1 VTEQGHDQEIN
12 QKEREFSR
20 TNQESVTLRLGLKA
34 PALAWL
40 HLALASQIS
49 EPGQKPKV
57 GLGPAWL
64 WPKPRLLVQKRKNTV
79 KSLKKIKY
87 IQIN

>member
-1 VTEQGHDQEIN
+1 
-12 QKEREFSR
+12 
-20 TNQESVTLRLGLKA
+20 LARLGLKA

-49 EPGQKPKV
+49 KPGQKPKV
-57 GLGPAWL
+57 GLGLAWL
-64 WPKPRLLVQKRKNTV
+64 WPKPQLLVQKHSKIIE
-79 KSLKKIKY
+79 KIKC